1 MLLHELAENLSH
13 VTGDGTVHHLI
24 LIRYDKP
31 CAENTY
37 LTIYRLYLSVI
48 SIVLYTVEA
57 FYNCQQNEA
66 KEKYG
71 SIYCTFAI
79 STEGL
84 SDNMSCLY
92 NCTEN

>member
-31 CAENTY
+31 CSKKTY
-37 LTIYRLYLSVI
+37 LTIDRLYLSVI
-48 SIVLYTVEA
+48 SIVMYTVEA
-57 FYNCQQNEA
+57 FYNCQQKMRPRKSMEA
-66 KEKYG
+66 F
-71 SIYCTFAI
+71 TFAI

-92 NCTEN
+92 DCTEN